1 MPPAHALRPPLQGQ
15 NRQLCSD
22 LLRIACRYRDA
33 PQIPHCKTCG
43 RPRKGHPLRACDVQ
57 NIPATAPTPTRRTS
71 PLKSI
76 TIPTTPPSGLI
87 DALAAMNL
95 DSNRDQQE
103 KRERR
108 LAARAQVQVPP
119 MMQSLPSISTIT
131 GELLESLPG
140 LMNNLDDSDCEFAED
155 SERRDAVL
163 RWREKSDLPK
173 AIPPLPLN
181 PRWTSDLIRIQKPM
195 IPHRPKNELVVL
207 LGNEQSG
214 IFSNLD
220 IHCANEWMDNCY
232 VSSRSLPRHITYFAS
247 VSTHWCYRNVL
258 STYLVISTSAV
269 TLFGM

>member
-1 MPPAHALRPPLQGQ
+1 MPPALR
-15 NRQLCSD
+15 S
-22 LLRIACRYRDA
+22 A
-33 PQIPHCKTCG
+33 PTTPGAARTVNSAATSSESPAGTVTPRKSPHCKTCG

-76 TIPTTPPSGLI
+76 TIPTTPPSGNLI

-173 AIPPLPLN
+173 AIPPSSVEPA
-181 PRWTSDLIRIQKPM
+181 
-195 IPHRPKNELVVL
+195 
-207 LGNEQSG
+207 
-214 IFSNLD
+214 LD
-220 IHCANEWMDNCY
+220 ERLD
-232 VSSRSLPRHITYFAS
+232 TYTEADD
-247 VSTHWCYRNVL
+247 STPTKKR
-258 STYLVISTSAV
+258 TRGTA
-269 TLFGM
+269 GK